1 MAAAAAPGC
10 SGDRDEV
17 VGPELAALDFRFEP
31 AEFLAVPGQQV
42 TISVVNRGTVAHN
55 LSIPSIP
62 IDIDLQVGRR
72 QTVIF
77 VPPAESG
84 GLEFSCKFH
93 ADQGMRGTFKL
104 QGAATTPP
112 T

>member
-1 MAAAAAPGC
+1 MPGC
-10 SGDRDEV
+10 SGDSDQS

-31 AEFLAVPGQQV
+31 AEFLVVPGQQV
-42 TISVVNRGTVAHN
+42 TITVVNRGKVVHN

-62 IDIDLQVGRR
+62 IDLDFPVGKR

-77 VPPAESG
+77 VPPDEPG
-84 GLEFSCKFH
+84 GLEFFCKYH
-93 ADQGMRGTFKL
+93 ADQGMRGRFTI